1 MYNLISKSTPMRKFV
16 LLALLSLLSSIVKL
30 YADSTPAIASW
41 PLIVSGSSTSA
52 ASTSGQVDA
61 VAETLG
67 GTLILGSGAT
77 ASIGTPAM
85 TFQRLKESAATGWPA
100 ETTYNSSRY
109 VQFSAAP
116 KTGGVLTIDTISVTI
131 GSSGGTSV
139 LRADIL
145 YSTDPT
151 FTTSTKLGSTIT
163 LGNASYTR
171 VKFSALNIVLNPGQS
186 IYVRILPWNSS
197 AAAITGKYLTILNMA
212 IGGSSVPIPVSSSIL
227 WPCISNI
234 TSGVATGTMM
244 AEATTL
250 SNLINFGSQTFGAL
264 NAQSL
269 YTGAVW
275 QAESSPAEGRYV
287 QFAASPK
294 SGGTLVVDSV
304 RMKLAAWSSSD
315 FRVSVYYSKDPAFT
329 LATGTQLGG
338 PVALPNGKFS
348 KALLILSSNNTFKS
362 GETMYLRLYP
372 YHVSTS
378 DDQLK
383 FIGLDSIAVFGKVTG
398 ITSDPPTITTT
409 AISGISTTFV
419 STGGNVTTD
428 GGAMVTDRGIVY
440 STTSTSPTI
449 ADSKVQTGTGSGI
462 FTTQLTGL
470 TAGTTYYA
478 RAYAT
483 NSAGTSYGSILTFT
497 TMAAL
502 TVPVVTTTSVSSILA
517 ITANSGGNVTDW
529 GGSTVTT
536 RGICWSTS
544 PSPTIANSVT
554 TNGNGIGSYTC
565 SFCSLLPLTTY
576 YVRAFATNDTGTGYG
591 AELSFST
598 QATALDVEKTV
609 NKDGSGDYTTIQAAF
624 TAVPDNYPGRWIIHV
639 KPGTYYEKCTLASTK
654 SNVFLIGEDPTTT
667 IITYNAYAGQSNGA
681 GGTWGT
687 NNCFSVAIDASD
699 FLAQNIT
706 FQNTIKNDG
715 ATGSGGEQAVA
726 LRTKGDRQQY
736 YNCRLLG
743 YQDTYYTNSN
753 GRIYMKKCYIEGSV
767 DFIFGNGVMVLDSC
781 TTYENRDGG
790 VVCAPNTDAASA
802 FGYVFMNCTLS
813 SLPSGTIG
821 FNNVAMSSFYL
832 GRPWQNNPKAAF
844 IKCVE
849 PATLNA
855 GGWTAMTTALSP
867 KFYEYKCTGAGSAF
881 GSRSTNVDYPG
892 LQLTDAQALNYTI
905 SNIFAHTTN
914 SAFACDWMPA
924 AYIAP
929 VPNNVKTIN
938 EDAARL
944 LGQNNPNPLE
954 YSTSIQYTV
963 PKAGLVSL
971 RVVNLLGAT
980 VETLENNYKE
990 AGKYEVVLNSQ
1001 NLTSGVYFYTLQ
1013 TGNIKQTKKLIV
1025 K

>member
-1 MYNLISKSTPMRKFV
+1 MKKHVLVLIAGLLFSNFVST
-16 LLALLSLLSSIVKL
+16 L
-30 YADSTPAIASW
+30 YAVTYSAVASW
-41 PLIVSGSSTSA
+41 PLVLSATSTA
-52 ASTSGQVDA
+52 AATTTGQVDA

-67 GTLILGSGAT
+67 GTLILGSGPT
-77 ASIGTPAM
+77 ASIGSPAM
-85 TFQRLKESAATGWPA
+85 TFQRLKESASAGWPA
-100 ETTYNSSRY
+100 ETAYNTNRY
-109 VQFSAAP
+109 VQFSCGP
-116 KTGGVLTIDTISVTI
+116 KVGGVLMVDTVSVTI

-139 LRADIL
+139 LKADL
-145 YSTDPT
+145 YYSTDPT
-151 FTTSTKLGSTIT
+151 FATSTHLGSTIS
-163 LGNASYTR
+163 LGNATYTR
-171 VKFSALNIVLNPGQS
+171 VKFSTLGVILNAGQS
-186 IYVRILPWNSS
+186 IYVRIYPWNSS
-197 AAAITGKYLTILNMA
+197 SAAITGKYLAILNMA
-212 IGGSSVPIPVSSSIL
+212 IGGSTEPVPVSSSIL
-227 WPCISNI
+227 WPCLTDI
-234 TSGVATGTMM
+234 TSTVTTGTIKSGG
-244 AEATTL
+244 ATTL
-250 SNLINFGSQTFGAL
+250 SNLL
-264 NAQSL
+264 NYGNLTYNGISAKSV
-269 YTGAVW
+269 YTGSVW
-275 QAESSPAEGRYV
+275 SAETAPVEGRYI
-287 QFAASPK
+287 QFAAAPK
-294 SGGTLVVDSV
+294 SGGVLVVDSV
-304 RMKLAAWSSSD
+304 RMKLAAWSTSD
-315 FRVSVYYSKDPAFT
+315 FRVSVFYSNDPAFP
-329 LATGTQLGG
+329 LATGTKLGNDII
-338 PVALPNGKFS
+338 VPNGSFS
-348 KALLILSSNNTFKS
+348 KTLIALSTNNTFNS

-372 YHVSTS
+372 YHITTTG
-378 DDQLK
+378 DQNKLV
-383 FIGLDSIAVFGKVTG
+383 GLDSIAVFGKVTG
-398 ITSDPPTITTT
+398 VTADPPTISTT
-409 AISGISTTFV
+409 AVTEISTTFAT
-419 STGGNVTTD
+419 TGGNVSSD
-428 GGAMVTDRGIVY
+428 GGAAVTERGIVF
-440 STTSTSPTI
+440 STTSSTPTI
-449 ADSKVQTGTGSGI
+449 ADTKVQTGTGSGI
-462 FTTQLTGL
+462 FTTQLSGL
-470 TAGTTYYA
+470 NAGTIYYA

-483 NSAGTSYGSILTFT
+483 NTAGTSYGSVLTFT

-502 TVPVVTTTSVSSILA
+502 TVPVVTTTIVSSVLA

-529 GGSTVTT
+529 GGSTVSS

-554 TNGNGIGSYTC
+554 TNGKGIGSYTC
-565 SFCSLLPLTTY
+565 SFCSLSPSTTY

-591 AELSFST
+591 AELTFST
-598 QATALDVEKTV
+598 QATAPDVEKTV

-654 SNVFLIGEDPTTT
+654 SNVFLIGEDPATT

-715 ATGSGGEQAVA
+715 TTGSGAEQAVA

-753 GRIYMKKCYIEGSV
+753 GRIYMNKCYIEGSV

-813 SLPSGTIG
+813 SLPSGTVG

-849 PATLNA
+849 PSTLNA

-892 LQLTDAQALNYTI
+892 LQLTDAQALNFTI

-924 AYIAP
+924 AYVAP
-929 VPNNVKTIN
+929 NHTKVESIGA
-938 EDAARL
+938 DAVSL
-944 LGQNNPNPLE
+944 LGQNSPNPLE
-954 YSTSIQYTV
+954 TSTIIQYTV
-963 PKAGLVSL
+963 PNAGMVTLKVT
-971 RVVNLLGAT
+971 NLLGAT
-980 VETLENNYKE
+980 VVTLENDFKH
-990 AGKYEVVLNSQ
+990 AGSYEVKLNRQ
-1001 NLTSGVYFYTLQ
+1001 NLTSGVYFYTLE
-1013 TGNIKQTKKLIV
+1013 TATIRQTKKLSV

>member
-1 MYNLISKSTPMRKFV
+1 MRKIV
-16 LLALLSLLSSIVKL
+16 LLVIFSLQCSVVKL
-30 YADSTPAIASW
+30 YADSTPAVAAW
-41 PLIVSGSSTSA
+41 PLIVSGASTSA
-52 ASTSGQVDA
+52 ASTSGQIDA

-85 TFQRLKESAATGWPA
+85 TFQRLKESATGWPA
-100 ETTYNSSRY
+100 ETTYNSNRY

-145 YSTDPT
+145 YSTDPN
-151 FTTSTKLGSTIT
+151 FTTSTKLGTTIT
-163 LGNASYTR
+163 LGNATYSR
-171 VKFSALNIVLNPGQS
+171 VKLSALNIVLNPGQS

-244 AEATTL
+244 AGATTL
-250 SNLINFGSQTFGAL
+250 SNLTNFGSQLFGDL
-264 NAQSL
+264 TGQSL
-269 YTGAVW
+269 YTGAIW
-275 QAESSPAEGRYV
+275 QAESAPAEGRYV

-294 SGGTLVVDSV
+294 SGGTMVVDSV

-315 FRVSVYYSKDPAFT
+315 FRVSVYCSKDPAFT
-329 LATGTQLGG
+329 LATGTQIGNTLT
-338 PVALPNGKFS
+338 VSNGIFS
-348 KALLILSSNNTFKS
+348 KTVTALSSNNTFNS

-372 YHVSTS
+372 YHVSIS
-378 DDQLK
+378 DDQFK
-383 FIGLDSIAVFGKVTG
+383 FIGLDSIAIFGKVTG
-398 ITSDPPTITTT
+398 ITSDPPTVSTTS
-409 AISGISTTFV
+409 ISGISTTFV
-419 STGGNVTTD
+419 STGGNITTD
-428 GGAMVTDRGIVY
+428 GGATVTDRGIVY
-440 STTSTSPTI
+440 STTSNTPTT
-449 ADSKVQTGTGSGI
+449 ADIKAQAGTGSGI

-470 TAGTTYYA
+470 AAGTTYYA

-483 NSAGTSYGSILTFT
+483 NSAGTSYGSVLTFT
-497 TMAAL
+497 TMAVL
-502 TVPVVTTTSVSSILA
+502 TVPVVTTTAVSSILA

-529 GGSTVTT
+529 GGSTVSA

-544 PSPTIANSVT
+544 PTPTIANSVT
-554 TNGNGIGSYTC
+554 TNSNGIGTYAC
-565 SFCSLLPLTTY
+565 SFCSLSPSTTY
-576 YVRAFATNDTGTGYG
+576 YVRAFATNNTGTGYG
-591 AELSFST
+591 AELTFST
-598 QATALDVEKTV
+598 QATAPDVEKTV
-609 NKDGSGDYTTIQAAF
+609 NKDGSGDYTTIQSAF
-624 TAVPDNYPGRWIIHV
+624 SAVPDNYPGRWIIHV
-639 KPGTYYEKCTLASTK
+639 KQGTYYEKCTLASTK
-654 SNVFLIGEDPTTT
+654 SNVFLIGEDPATT

-715 ATGSGGEQAVA
+715 TTGSGAEQAVA

-736 YNCRLLG
+736 YNCRIRG

-802 FGYVFMNCTLS
+802 FGYVFMNCTLT
-813 SLPSGTIG
+813 SLPSGTVG

-849 PATLNA
+849 PATLNTA
-855 GGWTAMTTALSP
+855 GWTTMTTALSP
-867 KFYEYKCTGAGSAF
+867 KFYEYKCSGPGSGFA
-881 GSRSTNVDYPG
+881 SRSTNIDYPG
-892 LQLTDAQALNYTI
+892 LQLTDDQALNYTI
-905 SNIFAHTTN
+905 SNIFSHSTN
-914 SAFACDWMPA
+914 SAFACDWLPA

-929 VPNNVKTIN
+929 APNNVLTIN
-938 EDAARL
+938 EDEADL
-944 LGQNNPNPLE
+944 LGQNSPNPLD
-954 YSTSIQYTV
+954 YSTTIQYIV
-963 PKAGLVSL
+963 PKAGPVSL

-980 VETLENNYKE
+980 VEFLENNYKE
-990 AGKYEVVLNSQ
+990 AGKYEVMLIRK
-1001 NLTSGVYFYTLQ
+1001 NLPSGVYFYSLHA
-1013 TGNIKQTKKLIV
+1013 GNAKQTKRLIV

>member
-1 MYNLISKSTPMRKFV
+1 MKKIVLFFLFSVFCST
-16 LLALLSLLSSIVKL
+16 IKL
-30 YADSTPAIASW
+30 HADSTPAVANW
-41 PLIVSGSSTSA
+41 PLIVSAASTSA
-52 ASTSGQVDA
+52 ASTSGQIDA
-61 VAETLG
+61 IAETLG

-100 ETTYNSSRY
+100 ETAYNSTRY
-109 VQFSAAP
+109 VQFSASP

-151 FTTSTKLGSTIT
+151 FATSTQLGTTIT

-197 AAAITGKYLTILNMA
+197 SAAITGKYLAILNMA
-212 IGGSSVPIPVSSSIL
+212 IGGSSIPIPVSSSII
-227 WPCISNI
+227 WPCISNV
-234 TSGVATGTMM
+234 TSGVTTGTMM
-244 AEATTL
+244 AGATTL
-250 SNLINFGSQTFGAL
+250 SNLTNYGSQSYGGL
-264 NAQSL
+264 NGQSL

-275 QAESSPAEGRYV
+275 QAESTPAEGRYI

-294 SGGTLVVDSV
+294 SGGMLVVDSV
-304 RMKLAAWSSSD
+304 RMKLAAWATTD

-329 LATGTQLGG
+329 LATGTHLGNDI
-338 PVALPNGKFS
+338 PITNGTFS
-348 KALLILSSNNTFKS
+348 KTLLTLTSNNTFNS

-378 DDQLK
+378 GDQWKLV
-383 FIGLDSIAVFGKVTG
+383 GLDSISVFGKVTG
-398 ITSDPPTITTT
+398 VTADPPTVTST
-409 AISGISTTFV
+409 AISSISTTFV
-419 STGGNVTTD
+419 STGGNITTD
-428 GGAMVTDRGIVY
+428 GGAAVTDRGIVY
-440 STTSTSPTI
+440 STASTTPTI

-470 TAGTTYYA
+470 TAGTMYYA

-483 NSAGTSYGSILTFT
+483 NSAGTSYGTVLTFT
-497 TMAAL
+497 TMAVL
-502 TVPVVTTTSVSSILA
+502 TVPVVTTTNVSSILA

-529 GGSTVTT
+529 GGSTVSS

-554 TNGNGIGSYTC
+554 TNGSGIGSFAC
-565 SFCSLLPLTTY
+565 SFCSLSPSKTY

-591 AELSFST
+591 TELTFST
-598 QATALDVEKTV
+598 QATAPDVEKIV

-654 SNVFLIGEDPTTT
+654 SNVFLIGEDPATT

-813 SLPSGTIG
+813 SLPSGTVG

-867 KFYEYKCTGAGSAF
+867 KFYEYQCTGAGSAI
-881 GSRSTNVDYPG
+881 GSRSTNIDYPG
-892 LQLTDAQALNYTI
+892 LQLTDAQALNYTV

-914 SAFACDWMPA
+914 SAFACDWMPV
-924 AYIAP
+924 AYVAP
-929 VPNNVKTIN
+929 NHTKVETVSAD
-938 EDAARL
+938 EVSL
-944 LGQNNPNPLE
+944 LGQNSPNPLE
-954 YSTSIQYTV
+954 SSTTIQYTV
-963 PKAGLVSL
+963 PMAGQVSL
-971 RVVNLLGAT
+971 KVVNLLGAT
-980 VETLENNYKE
+980 VETLENDFKQ
-990 AGKYEVVLNSQ
+990 AGNYEVKLNRQ
-1001 NLTSGVYFYTLQ
+1001 NLSSGVYFYTLE
-1013 TGNIKQTKKLIV
+1013 TGNIKQTKKLVV